1 MVPELCDLF
10 DEEPVLQAMI
20 LEARVPGAR
29 HPRKQLLIFGIAASE
44 SQLSTWTLGREI
56 RLRRITDLGLNLP
69 ERFQLNRQCSV
80 DPVVA

>member
-44 SQLSTWTLGREI
+44 SQLWTWTL
-56 RLRRITDLGLNLP
+56 
-69 ERFQLNRQCSV
+69 
-80 DPVVA
+80 